1 MGSGVFLYSFV
12 FCIIELKKLI
22 LLLLLLLVYPINKLL
37 FESKSLYTI

>member
-22 LLLLLLLVYPINKLL
+22 LLLLLLVYPINKLL